1 MFVFVCGFV
10 YDCVWVCLW
19 LCVSEEKDDEE
30 RSQFLLQREE
40 REKKKGAKQE
50 INKMWCTRATVTV
63 HICTVTIAS
72 V

>member
-1 MFVFVCGFV
+1 MMICLFVC
-10 YDCVWVCLW
+10 DCVWVCLC

-40 REKKKGAKQE
+40 REKKGTKQE

>member
-1 MFVFVCGFV
+1 MMICLFVC
-10 YDCVWVCLW
+10 DCVWVCLC

-40 REKKKGAKQE
+40 REKKGTKQE
-50 INKMWCTRATVTV
+50 INKIWYTRATVAT
-63 HICTVTIAS
+63 HICTVTVAS